1 MLSKIC
7 RLDFLNRRHSQSAVK
22 KCVGLNSA
30 RTRPNL
36 AHFSQQEVVF
46 LNHTSISHYRLTPT
60 KNTHVS
66 SLFHSFAWNWLIQ
79 SLSQLNLA
87 HFSQQDVVFLSH
99 ISLSLSHSWL
109 TPTQNHQLSA
119 CFQSHSH
126 TRNWQIHSLSL
137 LLSPLPIMY
146 IRNICLSLSSSLSVK
161 VTFQI
166 SRFHFSKKKKTET
179 QPETR
184 GWKRVLKLMCKIL
197 RLVSWD

>member
-1 MLSKIC
+1 MFFACETKLAIC
-7 RLDFLNRRHSQSAVK
+7 STFYFFNRKFVDFDFLNRRHSQSAVK

-99 ISLSLSHSWL
+99 ISLSLSLSAYSHSKSPAL
-109 TPTQNHQLSA
+109 SLFSITLAHPKLTNSITIATFFTPTYYPRCPKESKLVKFFSPALPHLS
-119 CFQSHSH
+119 QRTHRTH
-126 TRNWQIHSLSL
+126 
-137 LLSPLPIMY
+137 PLPPPG
-146 IRNICLSLSSSLSVK
+146 
-161 VTFQI
+161 
-166 SRFHFSKKKKTET
+166 H
-179 QPETR
+179 
-184 GWKRVLKLMCKIL
+184 IL
-197 RLVSWD
+197 PL

>member
-1 MLSKIC
+1 MFFACETKLAICSTFYFFNWRCSKCMLSKIC

-99 ISLSLSHSWL
+99 ISLSLSLSAYSHSKSPAL
-109 TPTQNHQLSA
+109 SLFSITLAHPKLTNSFTIATFVTPTYYV
-119 CFQSHSH
+119 H
-126 TRNWQIHSLSL
+126 TKHLSLSL
-137 LLSPLPIMY
+137 F
-146 IRNICLSLSSSLSVK
+146 LSLCQSY
-161 VTFQI
+161 I
-166 SRFHFSKKKKTET
+166 SNF
-179 QPETR
+179 
-184 GWKRVLKLMCKIL
+184 
-197 RLVSWD
+197 